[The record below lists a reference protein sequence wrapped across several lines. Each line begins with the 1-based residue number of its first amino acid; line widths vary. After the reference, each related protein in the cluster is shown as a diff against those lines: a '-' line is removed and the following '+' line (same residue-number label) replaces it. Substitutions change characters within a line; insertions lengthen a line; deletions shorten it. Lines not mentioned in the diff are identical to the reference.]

1 MTDTIKVSTVTTA
14 IAAASITVT
23 NAYGTSVTLTI
34 KNTSAMPVSV
44 NQQACPMLTPHP
56 TDFISN
62 VVVTRDTYGADAA
75 LKSIEYDLKYRL
87 FFAPILQGTTMLAK
101 YDDLVDA
108 AVAILLYFTTNTN
121 LSGTVDFLPRPI
133 VSFGAVAD
141 GAGTQFHGCDFIFHV
156 MQYLEV

>member
-1 MTDTIKVSTVTTA
+1 MTDAINVSTVTNA
-14 IAAASITVT
+14 IANASITVT
-23 NAYGTSVTLTI
+23 NAYGTSGVMTITNVTG
-34 KNTSAMPVSV
+34 MPVSV
-44 NQQACPMLTPHP
+44 NQQSCPMLTPHP

-62 VVVTRDTYGADAA
+62 ASVTRDTFGADAA
-75 LKSIEYDLKYRL
+75 LKGIEYDLKYRF

-101 YDDLVDA
+101 YAALVDA
-108 AVAILLYFTTNTN
+108 AVAILLYFTTNTA

-156 MQYLEV
+156 KQYLEV